1 MSEQVIDSTVT
12 IQQQSTKR
20 DIRDNPCFQENSQ
33 DTNGVIL
40 FTTAPNQLNWR
51 DVKRAFIEAELG
63 WVERVDLIPSGKFKK
78 AYIYF
83 EADRWNME
91 GKNGEYEHLQEGS
104 SIRVY
109 YQENRYFNTRI
120 SSAKRSTREE
130 AIKRVPKVRVE
141 IITDDVEHTA

>member
-1 MSEQVIDSTVT
+1 MSTEEVIDSTVT
-12 IQQQSTKR
+12 IQSSKR
-20 DIRDNPCFQENSQ
+20 DIRENPCFQENAQ

-51 DVKRAFIEAELG
+51 DVKRAFIEANLG
-63 WVERVDLIPSGKFKK
+63 WVERVDLIPSGKYKK

-83 EADRWNME
+83 EADKWNTE
-91 GKNGEYEHLQEGS
+91 EKNGEYEHLQQGN

-109 YQENRYFNTRI
+109 YQEKRYFNTRI
-120 SSAKRSTREE
+120 SSARRSTREE

-141 IITDDVEHTA
+141 IVKSGD